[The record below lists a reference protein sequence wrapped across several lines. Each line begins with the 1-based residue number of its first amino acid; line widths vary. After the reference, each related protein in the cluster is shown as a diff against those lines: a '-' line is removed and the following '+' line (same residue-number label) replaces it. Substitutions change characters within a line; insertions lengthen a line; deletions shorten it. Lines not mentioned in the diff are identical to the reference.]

1 MSIFFFDAQRE
12 KRRARSCLHCVSVPV
27 LGFCGV
33 ADNVQGNKF
42 KVIQI
47 DITSKKVFRIL
58 RRNIPISQP
67 MFTLTDVLSVNY
79 LTHMAVRTSCCFS
92 NSCFVIYIYTITV
105 RRFHPPFVAQMF
117 VVLNTIVIRIFGGY
131 PPYLGVGWN
140 RVGRYWATADLII
153 KV

>member
-12 KRRARSCLHCVSVPV
+12 KRRARSCLHCFSVPV

-67 MFTLTDVLSVNY
+67 MFTLADVLSVNY
-79 LTHMAVRTSCCFS
+79 FTHIVVRTSCCFS
-92 NSCFVIYIYTITV
+92 NSCFVIYIYNNCQALSSTLCCADVCRSQHHCHTYL
-105 RRFHPPFVAQMF
+105 RRQPT
-117 VVLNTIVIRIFGGY
+117 LSRGR
-131 PPYLGVGWN
+131 LG
-140 RVGRYWATADLII
+140 
-153 KV
+153 